1 MPWDISTNTGSA
13 SRFWLLANDRSRRNP
28 PTMEWSRGKGTTSTA
43 SPPPES
49 VATAAEATATN
60 PRKAGDS
67 PLSASHA
74 RPRNAIRGH
83 GSHLQVRTTE
93 RRRGVRIGAE
103 GEEDEVGS
111 LLHLPSVAW
120 RDVMGGATS
129 TSPPAWRVSFSSRFD
144 LASVGSINRLNG
156 EREGVATTYP
166 LPFLERDFVCYCS
179 YKA

>member
-1 MPWDISTNTGSA
+1 MQHHHRSHQQKETRGASHWDISTNTGSA

-74 RPRNAIRGH
+74 RPRNAIRPW
-83 GSHLQVRTTE
+83 QPPA
-93 RRRGVRIGAE
+93 GAH
-103 GEEDEVGS
+103 D
-111 LLHLPSVAW
+111 
-120 RDVMGGATS
+120 GATTRRTDRS
-129 TSPPAWRVSFSSRFD
+129 SQRGGSGISAAFTFGCLTWCDGGSDVNFAAGLAFFFLLQIWSGFSW
-144 LASVGSINRLNG
+144 
-156 EREGVATTYP
+156 EY
-166 LPFLERDFVCYCS
+166 
-179 YKA
+179 